1 MGSQLL
7 QNTEIIKQTDIL
19 LWKIRGKY
27 ESFLYLAA
35 CEEITNFRM
44 VFFSSSCLCPAL
56 TVSVLYFEKKNR
68 NRLREYLKIRNVF
81 TYQIT
86 FIMTCQQHSF
96 KKKVGYKSFSRSSIL
111 LGVKNY
117 QINGFF

>member
-44 VFFSSSCLCPAL
+44 VFFQAA
-56 TVSVLYFEKKNR
+56 VSAPL
-68 NRLREYLKIRNVF
+68 
-81 TYQIT
+81 
-86 FIMTCQQHSF
+86 
-96 KKKVGYKSFSRSSIL
+96 
-111 LGVKNY
+111 
-117 QINGFF
+117 